1 MENALGAIAAARH
14 AGVSGEIAL
23 AALNEFKGVKRRM
36 EVIIERPNFT
46 CYDDFA
52 HHPTAIRKTLKA
64 LRDSVGK
71 EKIIA
76 IIEPGTHT
84 MSLGTLREEL
94 DHCTEQ
100 ADESIWFK
108 SDRVRWDVHELI
120 ENSSIPSSVQTNI
133 EPIINYVMELSHMAE
148 PCHVVIMSNGGFQ
161 GIYEKLQKRFA

>member
-1 MENALGAIAAARH
+1 
-14 AGVSGEIAL
+14 
-23 AALNEFKGVKRRM
+23 
-36 EVIIERPNFT
+36 
-46 CYDDFA
+46 
-52 HHPTAIRKTLKA
+52 
-64 LRDSVGK
+64 
-71 EKIIA
+71 
-76 IIEPGTHT
+76 

-94 DHCTEQ
+94 DHCTDQ